1 MDSSLVLA
9 LLLSGALGVSLGLLG
24 GGGSILAVPML
35 VYVAGVAARDAVAMS
50 LAIVGTTSLMA
61 SVFHGRQGRLDYKV
75 AAVFGG
81 AGMVGA
87 FIGAQCT
94 HLVSDAVLLLL
105 FAALMLVIGTL
116 MLVRKPREA
125 PSTRTPHPRNLPR
138 VLLAGTGVG
147 VVTGF
152 LGVGGGFLIVPA
164 LVVFTDLPMHVAVGT
179 SLLVIALNAAAGFV
193 GHLDQGDI
201 PLALTVAFTVAAVAG
216 TFVGARVAG
225 HIPAQN
231 MRRLFAGFVMLVA
244 FFMIGKWIGA
254 VVSGEWET
262 ILLASYTTNHA

>member
-1 MDSSLVLA
+1 MDGSLA
-9 LLLSGALGVSLGLLG
+9 LALILSGAIGVSLGMLG

-61 SVFHGRQGRLDYKV
+61 SVLHGRQGRLDYKG
-75 AAVFGG
+75 AATFGG
-81 AGMVGA
+81 AGLVGA
-87 FIGAQCT
+87 FIGAQFT
-94 HLVSDAVLLLL
+94 HLVSDTVLLLL
-105 FAALMLVIGTL
+105 FAALMLVVGTL
-116 MLVRKPREA
+116 MLVRQPREA
-125 PSTRTPHPRNLPR
+125 SGTSAPLPRNLPR
-138 VLLAGTGVG
+138 VLLAGAGVG

-164 LVVFTDLPMHVAVGT
+164 LVFFTALPMHVAVGT
-179 SLLVIALNAAAGFV
+179 SLLVIAINSAAGFV
-193 GHLDQGDI
+193 GHLDQGDV

-225 HIPAQN
+225 HIPAQS

-244 FFMIGKWIGA
+244 LFMIGKWLGG
-254 VVSGEWET
+254 VVSG
-262 ILLASYTTNHA
+262 